1 MSVRANS
8 YKIRSCAMVFA
19 VFAIFC
25 HAPEEVI
32 FADFCTDVR
41 GFWSVCLPLG
51 LNKTPQLKPI
61 I

>member
-32 FADFCTDVR
+32 FADFALMSEVF
-41 GFWSVCLPLG
+41 GLSVCRLV
-51 LNKTPQLKPI
+51 
-61 I
+61 